1 MVVKGVCYMDD
12 KLKMEALG
20 ILVVLI
26 LCIAMVIGSNLIF
39 ENSYLPDK
47 INRNVQYYKA
57 EVIEIIS
64 ENLQTDSG
72 EFSLGKQ
79 ELKIQ
84 FAEGPYIG
92 QQYNISNYV
101 SRLYNI
107 IATEGK
113 YLVIACYISNDAI
126 AEMSVYNHYR
136 FNFIMILV
144 LLFFVLIIWVGKFKG
159 LRSVISLIF
168 TGITVVY
175 LMLPLLLRGM
185 APIVAALIVVF
196 LSTLVTLCLVGGFS
210 KKTFNAVIGTLA
222 GVIVATVVAY
232 VFGKLANL
240 SGATME
246 ETEALLYVS
255 ETSGLKIKG
264 LLFAGILITSLGA
277 VMDVAMSIA
286 SAMHEF
292 IAVNPDLSTKELAH
306 SGMAVGTDM
315 IGTMTNTLILALAG
329 GTLNNFILIFAA
341 DMDTVQ
347 MLNMDMLC
355 VEILQALA
363 GSVGIV
369 LTVPLTVW
377 CGCMLYRRR

>member
-168 TGITVVY
+168 TGITVMD

>member
-1 MVVKGVCYMDD
+1 MDD

>member
-1 MVVKGVCYMDD
+1 MDD

-168 TGITVVY
+168 TGITVMD